1 MSVVS
6 MKTND
11 DKRVELEICVGAEEF
26 GKALDASFKKNSRRM
41 QIPGFRRGKAPRKMI
56 EKMYGE
62 GVFFEDAVNA
72 TYPAAYEAAIEEKGI
87 EPVDRADIEVK
98 DVSKDGYTFVAT
110 VTVKPEVTLEGYK
123 GIEVEKKVYAV
134 SDADVDA
141 ELNRELQKNARII
154 PVEDRAAQN
163 DDTATIDFEGFVD
176 GVAFD
181 GGKGTDYPLVLGS
194 NTFIPGFEDQVVG
207 HNIGDE
213 FDVNVKFPEDY
224 HAEELKGKDATF
236 KCKLKALKMKE
247 LPALDDE
254 FAKDVSEFDTLE
266 ELKADIRKKAQE
278 RKDDQSQTEVEDKL
292 MEEVANKMVADI
304 PECMYENRINDLIR
318 EFEYRL
324 RSQGLNLADYLKYT
338 GSNMEA
344 FRATYR
350 PQAEAQVKTRLALEK
365 IVELENIV
373 ATQEELDEEFAKI
386 AKNYG
391 MDVEKVKGMLPEKEI
406 ASGIA
411 MNKALDLVRDT
422 AVVKEVAETAEE
434 PAAEEGKKKTIRKP
448 RAKKVKEEEA
458 SAEESA
464 E

>member
-304 PECMYENRINDLIR
+304 PECTYENRINYLIR

-434 PAAEEGKKKTIRKP
+434 PAAEEGKKKTTRKP